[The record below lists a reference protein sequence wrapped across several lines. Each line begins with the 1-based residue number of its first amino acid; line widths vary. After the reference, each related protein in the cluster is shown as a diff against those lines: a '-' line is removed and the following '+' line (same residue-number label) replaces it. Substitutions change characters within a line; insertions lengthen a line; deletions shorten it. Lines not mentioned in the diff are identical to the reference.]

1 MSRKAAI
8 YSGTR
13 FWIASQLA
21 RMQIGIR
28 NTDSRISIKAM
39 PSMPSAHEK
48 LPNNGTNSVNCH
60 CAPPV

>member
-13 FWIASQLA
+13 LVTEAQLA

-28 NTDSRISIKAM
+28 NTDSMISISAM
-39 PSMPSAHEK
+39 PSMPIVQAK
-48 LPNNGTNSVNCH
+48 
-60 CAPPV
+60 